1 MNASPSPAP
10 NTPSDSASEGLRLD
24 SFLKLR
30 GAVDTGGHAKF
41 LIQNGDVKVNGVVET
56 RRRRKLHNGDL
67 IELGKDKFTVTEEI

>member
-1 MNASPSPAP
+1 MNASPPPTSNSPSESP
-10 NTPSDSASEGLRLD
+10 SEGLRLD

-67 IELGKDKFTVTEEI
+67 VELGKDQLTVKEEI